1 MYVHEALAAS
11 SAWANGR
18 GFQNLVPNSVHTSSL
33 HHIIDQAFP
42 IFQLATLKN
51 TGRPGYEASF
61 LGDTSRLNILRAWC
75 LGGHKLLRQA
85 IQAVC

>member
-18 GFQNLVPNSVHTSSL
+18 GFQNRVPNSVHTSSL

-42 IFQLATLKN
+42 IFQRATLKN
-51 TGRPGYEASF
+51 TGRPGYEASTGYHAGVHRSTVVF
-61 LGDTSRLNILRAWC
+61 NVT
-75 LGGHKLLRQA
+75 
-85 IQAVC
+85 